1 MKRKLVLSAVLTV
14 TVCLLVGG
22 ATFAYFTDQASNTGN
37 TFTAGTVDI
46 TARRDMGD
54 PLPGPMFYT
63 TLEEGKTPTGGVPN
77 WPTGLWHPGKSEI
90 RTLIV
95 ENTGSLDAYLDGLSA
110 VISNIDDPA
119 IAQEFA
125 GEMDVLVKQQTAP
138 SLVLYDGPLSGLIS
152 GKAPALNKIPI
163 SAGGVW
169 NLDFKV
175 TMHKDAGNNLQGLV
189 PKVAFSVYAIQK
201 ANLP

>member
-1 MKRKLVLSAVLTV
+1 MVA
-14 TVCLLVGG
+14 VCLLIGG
-22 ATFAYFTDQASNTGN
+22 ATFAYFTDQAGSAGN

-46 TARRDMGD
+46 TAKRDMGD

-63 TLEEGKTPTGGVPN
+63 NLEEGKTPSGSNPN
-77 WPTGLWHPGKSEI
+77 WPTGLWYPGKSDI

-95 ENTGSLDAYLDGLSA
+95 ENTGSLDAYLDGISA
-110 VISNIDDPA
+110 EVGNISDPA

-125 GEMDVLVKQQTAP
+125 AEMDVLVKQQTAP
-138 SLVLYDGPLSGLIS
+138 FLVLYDGPLSGLTS

-163 SAGGVW
+163 SVGGIW

-175 TMHKDAGNNLQGLV
+175 TMHEDAGNNLQGLV